1 MMHWQISIQSLQGGT
16 VLDQICTHLDSME
29 PRTHHCSRCCI
40 ASSGNCIVALCSSSH
55 GLMPGYAKQIDA
67 TVGNEAITHKIRR
80 YLLIHIPKC
89 IRANWSGKTLLSGS
103 CD

>member
-1 MMHWQISIQSLQGGT
+1 
-16 VLDQICTHLDSME
+16 
-29 PRTHHCSRCCI
+29 
-40 ASSGNCIVALCSSSH
+40 
-55 GLMPGYAKQIDA
+55 MPGYAKQIDA

-103 CD
+103 CDSIDHCQS